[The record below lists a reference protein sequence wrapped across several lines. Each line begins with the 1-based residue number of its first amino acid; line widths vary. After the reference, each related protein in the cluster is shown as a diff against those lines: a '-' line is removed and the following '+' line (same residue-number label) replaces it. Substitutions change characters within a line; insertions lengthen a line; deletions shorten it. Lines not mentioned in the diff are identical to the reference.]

1 MIKDK
6 PIIRPRHREVL
17 KKISE
22 NMGLSVNRA
31 AKEVGYSESYAD
43 SALLQAT
50 DSWQELMKE
59 HIPDELL
66 AKRHKELLN
75 KREVIKEYSHEQGEY
90 VQRVTDQPETNAV
103 KAGLDMGYILKGK
116 YAPEKHFNVNIPVP
130 LLGGDSIKHENLNY
144 ENSSNREI
152 AKSD

>member
-1 MIKDK
+1 MKK
-6 PIIRPRHREVL
+6 KVIIIPKHREVL
-17 KKISE
+17 KM
-22 NMGLSVNRA
+22 MGDNGGMSRTEAMIQKN
-31 AKEVGYSESYAD
+31 YSPSYAD
-43 SALLQAT
+43 GGKIADT
-50 DSWQELMKE
+50 DSWQELMKTYL
-59 HIPDELL
+59 PDDLL

-75 KREVIKEYSHEQGEY
+75 KREVVKEYSHEQGEY

-103 KAGLDMGYILKGK
+103 KAGLDMGYRLKGK

>member
-1 MIKDK
+1 MMGDNGGMSRTEAMIQK
-6 PIIRPRHREVL
+6 
-17 KKISE
+17 
-22 NMGLSVNRA
+22 N
-31 AKEVGYSESYAD
+31 YSPSYAD
-43 SALLQAT
+43 GGKIADT
-50 DSWQELMKE
+50 DSWQELMKTYL
-59 HIPDELL
+59 PDDLL

-75 KREVIKEYSHEQGEY
+75 KREVVKEYSHEQGEY

-103 KAGLDMGYILKGK
+103 KAGLDMGYRLKGK

>member
-1 MIKDK
+1 M
-6 PIIRPRHREVL
+6 PIIRPKHREVL

-22 NMGLSVNRA
+22 NVGLPISHA
-31 AKEVGYSESYAD
+31 AKELEYAESYAD
-43 SALLQAT
+43 SGHLQAT
-50 DSWQELMKE
+50 DSWQALMQE
-59 HIPDELL
+59 HIPDKLL

-75 KREVIKEYSHEQGEY
+75 KREVVKEYSHEQGEY

-103 KAGLDMGYILKGK
+103 KAGLDMGYRLKGK

>member
-1 MIKDK
+1 MKK
-6 PIIRPRHREVL
+6 KVIIIPKHREVL
-17 KKISE
+17 KM
-22 NMGLSVNRA
+22 MGDNGGMSRTEAMIQKN
-31 AKEVGYSESYAD
+31 YSPSYAD
-43 SALLQAT
+43 GGKIADT
-50 DSWQELMKE
+50 DSWQELMKTYL
-59 HIPDELL
+59 PDDLL

-75 KREVIKEYSHEQGEY
+75 KREVVKEYSHEQGEY

-103 KAGLDMGYILKGK
+103 KAGLDMGYRLKGK

-144 ENSSNREI
+144 ENSSNRKI